1 MCASKGPISYRS
13 IFWTRVV
20 CTMGNVLR
28 LAIVDPNDRS
38 RDALKNMLLR
48 MDTVWLEAECSR
60 YEFFCDVVAQ
70 SHPDVVIVSMDESPG
85 RAVALVEQLRDSA
98 DCSIVVASSSNDGEL
113 ILRAMRAGAKEFLT
127 QPLTMDELVSAFE
140 RILHLRSGSNVVK
153 GRGCACIA
161 VSGASGGVGST
172 SLAVNLGCAL
182 AADEANSVALVDLDI
197 ALGDADVF
205 LDTIP
210 DYTLADVAQNVS
222 RMDFALLKKSMTK
235 HSSGLYLLPRPVQ
248 LQDAPLVSPED
259 FRRVLGLLKASFTHV
274 VLDMS
279 KAYSSLDMAA
289 LEESNHVLLVTQL
302 DLPCLRNVV
311 RLMMSF
317 DEVDGLKDKTKIV
330 VNRVG
335 LDAGQIGL
343 KKAQETIGR
352 EIFWQIPNDY
362 RTMVEVRNNG
372 VPLLEQFPK
381 ASITQA
387 VVALATTLSGDP
399 SEVETVE
406 KSGNAGWLSFW
417 SSRKSAPR
425 KDG

>member
-1 MCASKGPISYRS
+1 
-13 IFWTRVV
+13 
-20 CTMGNVLR
+20 MGNVLR

-38 RDALKNMLLR
+38 RDALKSMLLR

-60 YEFFCDVVAQ
+60 YEFFADVVAQ
-70 SHPDVVIVSMDESPG
+70 SHPDVVIVSVDENTG
-85 RAVALVEQLRDSA
+85 RAITLIEQLRDTN
-98 DCSIVVASSSNDGEL
+98 DCSVVVVSSSNDGQL

-127 QPLTMDELVSAFE
+127 EPLSMDELVAAFD
-140 RILHLRSGSNVVK
+140 RILQQRTGAGVAK
-153 GRGCACIA
+153 GRGCVSMA
-161 VSGASGGVGST
+161 VAGASGGVGST

-182 AADEANSVALVDLDI
+182 ASDEANSVALVDLDMS
-197 ALGDADVF
+197 LGDADVF
-205 LDTIP
+205 LDAIP

-222 RMDFALLKKSMTK
+222 RMDYALLKKSMTK

-248 LQDAPLVSPED
+248 LQDAPLVTPED
-259 FRRVLGLLKASFTHV
+259 LRRVLGLLKASFTHV
-274 VLDMS
+274 ILDLS
-279 KAYSSLDMAA
+279 KAYSPLDMAV
-289 LEESNHVLLVTQL
+289 LEECNHVLLVTQL

-317 DEVDGLKDKTKIV
+317 DEFDGLKDKTKIV

-335 LDAGQIGL
+335 LDTGQIGL

-352 EIFWQIPNDY
+352 DIFWQIPNDY

-387 VVALATTLSGDP
+387 VVTLAVTLTGDHP
-399 SEVETVE
+399 EPVTSE
-406 KSGNAGWLSFW
+406 KAGASGWLSFL
-417 SSRKSAPR
+417 SSRRSAVG
-425 KDG
+425 KGE